1 MNSNLY
7 SGQILCD
14 QYIIREKIGE
24 GGGGFVYRA
33 FDRNLQSDV
42 VVKQIKGGIPSGIER
57 RTEVDIL
64 KNLKHE
70 RLPKVLNFFE
80 YAGEFFTV
88 MDFIPGENLSQSLRR
103 QGRYLQKD
111 VLHWA
116 VAISDVMAYLHSQTP
131 PVIHSDIK
139 PGNLILDPRTGN
151 ITLIDFNI
159 SLIFRRNQPDATWI
173 SGGYSPPE
181 QYRNIEDYMNYVDWT
196 YRQQTRTYS
205 SGHYAPGQ
213 SGGMYYGPTR
223 VFDRYTLPV
232 VANTIGRGVDT
243 RSDVYSFGA
252 TMYHLLT
259 GYRPDVDFKAIIPI
273 NRFNIE
279 LYPSFAAIISKCMS
293 LDPSDRYR
301 DGVALNNALKNIYEL
316 DEEYIAYKKGCFR
329 RKLISGILI
338 GAGALML
345 TGGFFL
351 NRNITDSRY
360 NELIAEI
367 RADIEQGQYDGVS
380 GLIDEAREIDSAR
393 IDSYVEEA
401 MLFYKT
407 GDYDRS
413 IEIAQK
419 AIGNSTIGGSDEKK
433 SRADLYYVM
442 GDAYLEKED
451 YANASSALESA
462 IDLYDGNNLY
472 YRDYAISL
480 AKAQYLD
487 KAEEV
492 LSKAIEAN
500 LNEDSVTYCEA
511 EIAFAKRELDEADAK
526 FHTVLNESDDLELVT
541 RSTLMLSRCYR
552 ERGDIDARIAFLDEQ
567 IGKAD
572 RSIQMRLIRE
582 LADSW
587 VMKAHVDSDQA
598 PDCYTH
604 ALEQYRKLY
613 DNGSRTVTLLENIS
627 ACCQNSGR
635 IDEALEKADEMINLY
650 PENYLGY
657 VRKAFVLAEIEN
669 RKDPAE
675 RNYREF
681 EEVFNRARELS
692 ENSGDETS
700 EDMANLIET
709 YNSVVEGGWLS

>member
-1 MNSNLY
+1 M
-7 SGQILCD
+7 
-14 QYIIREKIGE
+14 II
-24 GGGGFVYRA
+24 
-33 FDRNLQSDV
+33 
-42 VVKQIKGGIPSGIER
+42 
-57 RTEVDIL
+57 
-64 KNLKHE
+64 
-70 RLPKVLNFFE
+70 
-80 YAGEFFTV
+80 
-88 MDFIPGENLSQSLRR
+88 
-103 QGRYLQKD
+103 
-111 VLHWA
+111 
-116 VAISDVMAYLHSQTP
+116 
-131 PVIHSDIK
+131 
-139 PGNLILDPRTGN
+139 
-151 ITLIDFNI
+151 
-159 SLIFRRNQPDATWI
+159 
-173 SGGYSPPE
+173 
-181 QYRNIEDYMNYVDWT
+181 
-196 YRQQTRTYS
+196 
-205 SGHYAPGQ
+205 
-213 SGGMYYGPTR
+213 
-223 VFDRYTLPV
+223 
-232 VANTIGRGVDT
+232 
-243 RSDVYSFGA
+243 
-252 TMYHLLT
+252 
-259 GYRPDVDFKAIIPI
+259 
-273 NRFNIE
+273 
-279 LYPSFAAIISKCMS
+279 YP
-293 LDPSDRYR
+293 
-301 DGVALNNALKNIYEL
+301 
-316 DEEYIAYKKGCFR
+316 
-329 RKLISGILI
+329 
-338 GAGALML
+338 
-345 TGGFFL
+345 
-351 NRNITDSRY
+351 
-360 NELIAEI
+360 
-367 RADIEQGQYDGVS
+367 
-380 GLIDEAREIDSAR
+380 
-393 IDSYVEEA
+393 
-401 MLFYKT
+401 
-407 GDYDRS
+407 
-413 IEIAQK
+413 
-419 AIGNSTIGGSDEKK
+419 
-433 SRADLYYVM
+433 
-442 GDAYLEKED
+442 
-451 YANASSALESA
+451 A

-613 DNGSRTVTLLENIS
+613 DNGSRTITLLENIS